1 MQEVIPDDNTE
12 LKNVWLRKKEDDE
25 SFLPEDFL
33 GNFLKFKQSN
43 KSIFRCFYL
52 FFLNLFKL

>member
-12 LKNVWLRKKEDDE
+12 LKNVWLRKKEDDD

-33 GNFLKFKQSN
+33 GKIFLNLNDQR
-43 KSIFRCFYL
+43 SIFRCFYL